1 MKKKS
6 FIANLILTFMAFAL
20 CFASL
25 FFVSCGSDAD
35 GGGEAT
41 VVVTLKNVRITGTAK
56 VGETLT
62 ATASD
67 TSGATGE
74 SVTGVTYQWFI
85 ANSESESFSEI
96 PGATNRTFTI
106 TSDYVNKWIKVS
118 ATKNGSTEESEPK
131 EIKDAAPLG
140 SVVASGDAKVG
151 ATLTAT
157 AKDSDGNAI
166 TSDVSYQW
174 YFSDTQSGGSA
185 IDGAIGANYTISA
198 IYVGKYL
205 IVEAVKNGNR
215 ATYPTTQIQ
224 KGTLSDSY
232 TIKNGN
238 DDISVNPI
246 VLTLTNGSATL
257 PELTVEGLKDD
268 TSTLDVSGGTA
279 TFAVASLTAS
289 KTLTITVV
297 APGYDSLTKD
307 VFVTVKAEPIADGT
321 LTLLSGEENQAT
333 ILQGS
338 VKFDLTGDNASK
350 AGKYQFSIDSGLT
363 WVTLTSE
370 NAEVSVGNTATSI
383 LVRVAPT
390 GDAGIEGYIA
400 PSESTSITIEDSNKG
415 TKPSAGVKTVEL
427 SGDIAI
433 TQSENNLIFTADDG
447 YTDYEWS
454 FSEEVPTG
462 TLTVSSDG
470 KTATVDATK
479 ITVAGSYYLILTAKL
494 NGHEYSGTVT
504 IEK

>member
-85 ANSESESFSEI
+85 ANSESGSFSEI

-131 EIKDAAPLG
+131 EIKDAAPLD
-140 SVVASGDAKVG
+140 SVFASGKAKVG

-157 AKDSDGNAI
+157 AKDSAGNAI

-174 YFSDTQSGGSA
+174 YVSDTQSGGSA
-185 IDGAIGANYTISA
+185 IDGAREANYTIPA
-198 IYVGKYL
+198 IYAGKYL
-205 IVEAVKNGNR
+205 IVKAEKNGNS

-246 VLTLTNGSATL
+246 VLTLTYGSATL

-289 KTLTITVV
+289 KTLTIIV
-297 APGYDSLTKD
+297 AASGYTSLNKD
-307 VFVTVKAEPIADGT
+307 VFVTVKAAAPASSSIPALVSNDTVRAGISAGFTKFNIADASDYSNLEMSVDGGSTWQSVTAEQFAVRSTTSDDTTTYTAIKIRTKAVGT
-321 LTLLSGEENQAT
+321 AGQEN
-333 ILQGS
+333 
-338 VKFDLTGDNASK
+338 
-350 AGKYQFSIDSGLT
+350 
-363 WVTLTSE
+363 
-370 NAEVSVGNTATSI
+370 
-383 LVRVAPT
+383 
-390 GDAGIEGYIA
+390 YIKE
-400 PSESTSITIEDSNKG
+400 SESVDISVTADNIG
-415 TKPSAGVKTVEL
+415 TKPAAHVEVTL
-427 SGDIAI
+427 SGDISL
-433 TQSENNLIFTADDG
+433 TESDVTGGKKFTA
-447 YTDYEWS
+447 
-454 FSEEVPTG
+454 PTG
-462 TLTVSSDG
+462 YASYKWYVDGELVSG
-470 KTATVDATK
+470 ANTNEYEFNTANPGTYV
-479 ITVAGSYYLILTAKL
+479 VSVWAGSYSA
-494 NGHEYSGTVT
+494 SATVRVT
-504 IEK
+504 N